1 MSWDSYEDFHSTLL
15 ANLSFLSNAIQSF
28 SALKLLQVSSGAE
41 GRYACMQEAMERG
54 LGEGN
59 LDKIEVLGESIE
71 STKER
76 FRDL

>member
-1 MSWDSYEDFHSTLL
+1 
-15 ANLSFLSNAIQSF
+15 
-28 SALKLLQVSSGAE
+28 
-41 GRYACMQEAMERG
+41 MQEAMERG

-76 FRDL
+76 FHDL

>member
-1 MSWDSYEDFHSTLL
+1 MNAFTLL
-15 ANLSFLSNAIQSF
+15 SLPIFRF
-28 SALKLLQVSSGAE
+28 SAMPFNRLVHSNWLQVSSEAE
-41 GRYACMQEAMERG
+41 GRYAYIQEAMERG

-76 FRDL
+76 FHDL

>member
-1 MSWDSYEDFHSTLL
+1 
-15 ANLSFLSNAIQSF
+15 
-28 SALKLLQVSSGAE
+28 
-41 GRYACMQEAMERG
+41 MQEAMEKG

>member
-1 MSWDSYEDFHSTLL
+1 MKTFTLL
-15 ANLSFLSNAIQSF
+15 SLPIFRF
-28 SALKLLQVSSGAE
+28 SATPFNRLVHSSWLQVSSGAE
-41 GRYACMQEAMERG
+41 GRYAYIQEAMEMG

>member
-1 MSWDSYEDFHSTLL
+1 MNTFTLL
-15 ANLSFLSNAIQSF
+15 SFPIFRF
-28 SALKLLQVSSGAE
+28 SATPINRLVHSSWLQVSSEAE